1 MAKEQSGSEA
11 SDENAAYGGFPIGI
25 QSYTLRKFPVDR
37 VIEIVHTDLG
47 LSAIEFYGPPHLPI
61 TSTDEQINHV
71 KDATSVVGIK
81 LFSHGVNAFTKNH
94 EANQKIFEFAKKVGL
109 KNITADPSEDSFDSL
124 DKLVGQYDIRI
135 AIHNHGPN
143 TRYDKIADVLNAIKD
158 RDPRIGA
165 CADLGHYIRSGE
177 DPVKAITLF
186 KGRLYGVHLK
196 DFAEQTAKAKGVILG
211 QGHLDLN
218 GVFTALRAVKFP
230 LDGAL
235 SIEYEENPDDPIADV
250 QQCLAAAADAAQ
262 KTAKS

>member
-1 MAKEQSGSEA
+1 MAKEPSGSES

-81 LFSHGVNAFTKNH
+81 LISHGVNAFTKNH
-94 EANQKIFEFAKKVGL
+94 EANQKTFEFAKKVGL
-109 KNITADPSEDSFDSL
+109 KNITADPSEDSFESL
-124 DKLVGQYDIRI
+124 EKLVGQYDIRI

-158 RDPRIGA
+158 RDRRIGA
-165 CADLGHYIRSGE
+165 LRIWGITSGPARIR
-177 DPVKAITLF
+177 
-186 KGRLYGVHLK
+186 
-196 DFAEQTAKAKGVILG
+196 
-211 QGHLDLN
+211 
-218 GVFTALRAVKFP
+218 
-230 LDGAL
+230 
-235 SIEYEENPDDPIADV
+235 
-250 QQCLAAAADAAQ
+250 
-262 KTAKS
+262 